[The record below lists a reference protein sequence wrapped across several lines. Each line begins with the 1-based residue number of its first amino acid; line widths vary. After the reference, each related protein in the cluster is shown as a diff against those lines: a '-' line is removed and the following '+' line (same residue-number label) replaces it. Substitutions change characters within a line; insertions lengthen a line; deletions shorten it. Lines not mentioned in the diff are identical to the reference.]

1 MRTTITILAG
11 MLVAFATGCQS
22 GKPAY
27 TADEYYQQG
36 LANENGGNVKRAM
49 MHYGQAV
56 DADPM
61 HAKSLY
67 HLGVLQTNS
76 GDYMRAIPT
85 WRQYVHATHNSAE
98 AWSNLGWTY
107 EKMGWQ
113 RNAEGAYRS
122 GIIVNASSKACQTNL
137 GLFLARH
144 NQPSEAL
151 LHLQVAMTPAEAHYN
166 LAMIYRE
173 QGQTAK
179 EKLELAKSNE
189 HDHSTVASIDDEADQ
204 DETPVTNEDES
215 AFFNDSAID
224 SQAQSSDED
233 EMQQSTE
240 TETAPSI
247 DDAQTQVDETDLL
260 INPDPH

>member
-1 MRTTITILAG
+1 
-11 MLVAFATGCQS
+11 
-22 GKPAY
+22 
-27 TADEYYQQG
+27 
-36 LANENGGNVKRAM
+36 
-49 MHYGQAV
+49 
-56 DADPM
+56 
-61 HAKSLY
+61 
-67 HLGVLQTNS
+67 
-76 GDYMRAIPT
+76 
-85 WRQYVHATHNSAE
+85 
-98 AWSNLGWTY
+98 
-107 EKMGWQ
+107 
-113 RNAEGAYRS
+113 
-122 GIIVNASSKACQTNL
+122 
-137 GLFLARH
+137 
-144 NQPSEAL
+144 
-151 LHLQVAMTPAEAHYN
+151 MTPAEAHYN

-189 HDHSTVASIDDEADQ
+189 HDHSAVASIDDEADQ

-224 SQAQSSDED
+224 SQAQSSEED